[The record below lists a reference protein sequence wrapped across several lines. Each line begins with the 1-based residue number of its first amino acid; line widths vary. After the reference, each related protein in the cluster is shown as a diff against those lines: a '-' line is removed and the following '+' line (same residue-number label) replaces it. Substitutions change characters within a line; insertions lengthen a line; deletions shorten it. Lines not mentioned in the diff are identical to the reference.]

1 MKIGIIGSGR
11 IGGTLGLHLA
21 EAGHEVTFSSR
32 HPENLTDLVASAGNG
47 STAGTPQ
54 EAAAGAELL
63 VFSPPWRT
71 REEAAGAIDHSVA
84 NKIVIDT
91 TNPYGKNGQILDLE
105 PSTSSEE
112 IAKLLPG
119 ARVVKA
125 FNTIYFEH
133 LRARSRPDVDGP
145 LTIFVAGDD
154 PEAKQ
159 VVSDLIVQIG
169 LAPVDTGSL
178 SEGGRKQQPGSSVYN
193 KPMSPG
199 EAGAALNND

>member
-1 MKIGIIGSGR
+1 VKIGIIGSGR

-21 EAGHEVTFSSR
+21 DAGHEVTFSSR
-32 HPENLTDLVASAGNG
+32 HPENLMDLVTRAGSR
-47 STAGTPQ
+47 STTGTPQ
-54 EAAAGAELL
+54 EAAARADLL

-71 REEAAGAIDHSVA
+71 REEAAGAIKRYVA

-91 TNPYGKNGQILDLE
+91 TNPYGENGQILDLE

-112 IAKLLPG
+112 IEKLLPG

-133 LRARSRPDVDGP
+133 LRARSRPGVDGP

-159 VVSDLIVQIG
+159 VVGDLIVQIG

-178 SEGGRKQQPGSSVYN
+178 SEGGRKQQPGSSIYN
-193 KPMSPG
+193 KPMAPG
-199 EAGAALNND
+199 EAETALNND

>member
-32 HPENLTDLVASAGNG
+32 HPENLTDLVTSGGSRASAD
-47 STAGTPQ
+47 TPQ
-54 EAAAGAELL
+54 EAAARADLL

-71 REEAAGAIDHSVA
+71 REEAAAAIERHVA

-91 TNPYGKNGQILDLE
+91 TNPYGENGQIVDLE

-112 IAKLLPG
+112 VAKLLPG

-133 LRARSRPDVDGP
+133 LRARSRPGADGP

-154 PEAKQ
+154 PEAKE
-159 VVSDLIVQIG
+159 VVGDLIKEIS

-178 SEGGRKQQPGSSVYN
+178 SEGGRKQQPGSWIYN
-193 KPMSPG
+193 KPMAPG
-199 EAGAALNND
+199 EAEAALDN